1 MSKLAVCT
9 MSLMLA
15 SAIGC
20 LHAADGVV
28 VIGHANMRPLDKQT
42 VEKIYTGKNIKVG
55 EILVTAVNADVGST
69 IRERFLKTIIEKEE
83 DSYTGRWLVMRAK
96 GLGKPPKELPN
107 AAAIIN
113 FVTTTPGAIG
123 YISEADVRPGL
134 NIVFR

>member
-1 MSKLAVCT
+1 MSRLAVRT
-9 MSLMLA
+9 ISLMLA
-15 SAIGC
+15 SAVGW

-55 EILVTAVNADVGST
+55 EILVTAVNAGVGST

-83 DSYTGRWLVMRAK
+83 DSYTGRWLVMRTK
-96 GLGKPPKELPN
+96 GLGKPPQELPN

-123 YISEADVRPGL
+123 YISESDVRPRL

>member
-1 MSKLAVCT
+1 

-15 SAIGC
+15 SAMGW

-55 EILVTAVNADVGST
+55 DILVTAVNADVGSSL
-69 IRERFLKTIIEKEE
+69 RERFLKAIIEKEE
-83 DSYTGRWLVMRAK
+83 DSYTGRWLVMRTK

-123 YISEADVRPGL
+123 YVSEADLRPGL

>member
-1 MSKLAVCT
+1 MSKLAVRT
-9 MSLMLA
+9 ISLMLA
-15 SAIGC
+15 SAVGC

-55 EILVTAVNADVGST
+55 DILVTAVNADVGST

-83 DSYTGRWLVMRAK
+83 DSYTGRWLVMRTK
-96 GLGKPPKELPN
+96 GLGKPPQELPN

-123 YISEADVRPGL
+123 YISESDVRPGL

>member
-1 MSKLAVCT
+1 MSRLAVRT
-9 MSLMLA
+9 ISLMLA
-15 SAIGC
+15 SAVGW

-55 EILVTAVNADVGST
+55 DILVTAVNADVGST

-83 DSYTGRWLVMRAK
+83 DSYTGRWLVMRTK
-96 GLGKPPKELPN
+96 GLGKPPQELPN

-123 YISEADVRPGL
+123 YISESDVRPGL

>member
-1 MSKLAVCT
+1 MSKFAVCT
-9 MSLMLA
+9 VSLMLA
-15 SAIGC
+15 SAIGW

-28 VIGHANMRPLDKQT
+28 VIGHANMKPLDKQT
-42 VEKIYTGKNIKVG
+42 VEKIYTGKNMKVG
-55 EILVTAVNADVGST
+55 DVLVTAVNADVGSML
-69 IRERFLKTIIEKEE
+69 RERFLKAIIEKEE

-134 NIVFR
+134 NILYR

>member
-1 MSKLAVCT
+1 MSRLAVRT
-9 MSLMLA
+9 ISLMLV
-15 SAIGC
+15 SAVGW

-55 EILVTAVNADVGST
+55 DILVTAVNADVGST
-69 IRERFLKTIIEKEE
+69 IRERFLKTIVEKEE
-83 DSYTGRWLVMRAK
+83 DSYTGRWLVMRTR
-96 GLGKPPKELPN
+96 GLGKPPQELPN

-123 YISEADVRPGL
+123 YISESDVRPGL

>member
-1 MSKLAVCT
+1 MSKLAVRT
-9 MSLMLA
+9 ISLMLA
-15 SAIGC
+15 SAVGW

-55 EILVTAVNADVGST
+55 DILVTAVNADVGST

-83 DSYTGRWLVMRAK
+83 DSYTGRWLVMRTR
-96 GLGKPPKELPN
+96 GLGKPPQELPN

-123 YISEADVRPGL
+123 YISESDVRPGL

>member
-1 MSKLAVCT
+1 MSRLAVRT
-9 MSLMLA
+9 ISLLLA
-15 SAIGC
+15 SAVGW

-55 EILVTAVNADVGST
+55 DILVTAVNADVGST
-69 IRERFLKTIIEKEE
+69 IRERFLKTIVEKEE
-83 DSYTGRWLVMRAK
+83 DSYTGRWLVMRTR
-96 GLGKPPKELPN
+96 GLGKPPQELPN

-123 YISEADVRPGL
+123 YISESDVRPGL

>member
-1 MSKLAVCT
+1 MSRLAVRT
-9 MSLMLA
+9 ISLMLA
-15 SAIGC
+15 SAVGW

-55 EILVTAVNADVGST
+55 DILVTAVNADVGST
-69 IRERFLKTIIEKEE
+69 IRERFLKTIVEKEE
-83 DSYTGRWLVMRAK
+83 DSYTGRWLVMRTR
-96 GLGKPPKELPN
+96 GLGKPPQELPN

-123 YISEADVRPGL
+123 YISESDVRPGL

>member
-1 MSKLAVCT
+1 MSRLAART
-9 MSLMLA
+9 IAILLS
-15 SAIGC
+15 SAAGC

-28 VIGHANMRPLDKQT
+28 VIGHANMRPMDKQT

-55 EILVTAVNADVGST
+55 DIVVTAVNADVGTT
-69 IRERFLKTIIEKEE
+69 IRERFLRTIVEKEE
-83 DSYTGRWLVMRAK
+83 DSYTGRWLVMRTK

-107 AAAIIN
+107 AAAIIL

-134 NIVFR
+134 NVLLR

>member
-1 MSKLAVCT
+1 MSKLAVRT
-9 MSLMLA
+9 ISLMLA
-15 SAIGC
+15 SAVGW

-83 DSYTGRWLVMRAK
+83 DSYTGRWLVMRTR
-96 GLGKPPKELPN
+96 GLGKPPHELPN

-113 FVTTTPGAIG
+113 FVTNTPGAIG
-123 YISEADVRPGL
+123 YISESDVRPGL

>member
-1 MSKLAVCT
+1 MSRLAVRT
-9 MSLMLA
+9 IFVMLA
-15 SAIGC
+15 SAVGW

-55 EILVTAVNADVGST
+55 DILVTAVNADVGST

-83 DSYTGRWLVMRAK
+83 DSYTGRWLVMRTK
-96 GLGKPPKELPN
+96 GLGKPPQELPN

-123 YISEADVRPGL
+123 YISESDVRPGL

>member
-1 MSKLAVCT
+1 MSKLAVRT
-9 MSLMLA
+9 ISLMLA
-15 SAIGC
+15 SAVGW

-55 EILVTAVNADVGST
+55 DILVTAVNADVGST
-69 IRERFLKTIIEKEE
+69 IRERFLKTIVEKEE
-83 DSYTGRWLVMRAK
+83 DSYTGRWLVMRTR
-96 GLGKPPKELPN
+96 GLGKPPQELPN

-123 YISEADVRPGL
+123 YISESDVRPGL